1 MRNTRLRLWAAL
13 AVAVVLA
20 AVAALAGLGGVISI
34 FSTRDRDVSG
44 GIVIACLSIIVIVL
58 CVRWAVR
65 TEHRL
70 RMARPGNTGSTAS
83 PGTPGSTARRPPR
96 LYHHRHGPVVT
107 AVGAVFF
114 TLVAAGMIVG
124 AVEGIGAW
132 RLSRYVQAH
141 GAERTATVVSVNEV
155 AHHGR
160 YSTWYTSD
168 VSVMLTAPVGGQT
181 TTTAHY
187 PGPSTL
193 IMGDRVTVLVDP
205 ARPGYAE
212 FPGSAYSGAGA
223 WIALLVFVPFMLLVA
238 GAYGYELR
246 VHIRERRHGAR
257 AHAQLTTT

>member
-1 MRNTRLRLWAAL
+1 MRNTRLRLWTAL

-20 AVAALAGLGGVISI
+20 AIAALAGLGGVISI
-34 FSTRDRDVSG
+34 FSTRHRDVSG

-70 RMARPGNTGSTAS
+70 RTVPPGSTAS
-83 PGTPGSTARRPPR
+83 PGRPERAPRQNPR

-107 AVGAVFF
+107 AVGAIFF

-141 GAERTATVVSVNEV
+141 GTERTATVESVNEV

-168 VSVMLTAPVGGQT
+168 VGVMLSAPVGGQI

-193 IMGDRVTVLVDP
+193 VTGDRVTVLVDP

-238 GAYGYELR
+238 GGYGYELR
-246 VHIRERRHGAR
+246 VHIRDRRRGAR
-257 AHAQLTTT
+257 AHPQLSAT